1 MKEMAFT
8 RKSLALTVGK
18 RPVISLRLCTVF
30 TTDKVSKDRMMFL
43 LQKYG
48 QPLKLC
54 YYYLAEHLQEANF
67 TVAGLLDP

>member
-1 MKEMAFT
+1 
-8 RKSLALTVGK
+8 
-18 RPVISLRLCTVF
+18 
-30 TTDKVSKDRMMFL
+30 MMFL